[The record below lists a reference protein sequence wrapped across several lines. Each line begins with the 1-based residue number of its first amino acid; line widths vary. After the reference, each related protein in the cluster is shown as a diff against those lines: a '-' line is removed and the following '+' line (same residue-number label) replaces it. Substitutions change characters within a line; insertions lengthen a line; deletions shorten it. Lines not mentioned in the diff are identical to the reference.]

1 MDSKVP
7 AHPVHPARPAHS
19 APGAH
24 AENSVHPARSVHP
37 GHSENPSSEN
47 PAAAAPGSESP
58 APERPA
64 SGGSAPGRPPGERL
78 APAHR
83 IAADL
88 DGYLGD
94 PMDDEAG
101 PFSYKAIVEAE
112 ERDELPPGA
121 VDAVRAWGF
130 PKYLVPSGLGG
141 RLTTLEELFFV
152 TRGISR
158 RSVTVA
164 VMYGSGLLAVNPV
177 WLWGDAWQR
186 RTVADGVLRGD
197 LACFG
202 VSEADHGS
210 DVMASESEADIQGDE
225 LVLTGVKW
233 PVGNATRGRF
243 VTTYAK
249 TGPRDFSLILVDKRE
264 LDPAAW
270 STLPPVRTVGLRGHD
285 LSGVA
290 FSGARLPA
298 ERVIGRRGSGLVQTL
313 KTLQIT
319 RTAIAALSVGT
330 MDAVVRIGME
340 YARQRT
346 LYGSDIYRIPVI
358 RDHLVKAH
366 LDLLIAECVAIPV
379 ARCLTVAPGR
389 LSLWS
394 SIVKY
399 FVPVLGEEVVASIG
413 TVLAARGYL
422 REGVAHG
429 VFQKL
434 QRDHAIASI
443 FEGTTHVNLAN
454 VAGQLPFLI
463 DPPAETGREDELL
476 ADLFGWTRTPPAW
489 DPDGRLLQL
498 TNEGRDEIGQRF
510 EEISE
515 EVLAAAN
522 AHAAPGVA
530 AELKDLLSAIGA
542 LRARIEEGIRAN
554 EGDTSSVAALTRA
567 RRYCELHAM
576 TSCMLTWLH
585 NREVFGGAF
594 EDGQW
599 LVLCLQRLLQRAQ
612 PDTVLSEDFLPP
624 LEDAMFRGEGDRR
637 WFSLLSLSSL
647 PLSLLL
653 SPEDG

>member
-7 AHPVHPARPAHS
+7 AHPV
-19 APGAH
+19 
-24 AENSVHPARSVHP
+24 
-37 GHSENPSSEN
+37 N
-47 PAAAAPGSESP
+47 PAVAAPALAEP
-58 APERPA
+58 APAGPAPA
-64 SGGSAPGRPPGERL
+64 STGPADAAPTDPADAARATRMPPGL

-130 PKYLVPSGLGG
+130 PKYLVPVPLGG

-210 DVMASESEADIQGDE
+210 DVMASESEAEIQGDE

-264 LDPAAW
+264 LDPAVW

-290 FSGARLPA
+290 FSGARVPA

-330 MDAVVRIGME
+330 IDAVVRIGME

-346 LYGSDIYRIPVI
+346 LYGSDIYKIPVI
-358 RDHLVKAH
+358 RDHLLKAH

-394 SIVKY
+394 SITKY

-463 DPPAETGREDELL
+463 DPPDETGREDELL
-476 ADLFGWTRTPPAW
+476 ADLFCWTRTPPPW
-489 DPDGRLLQL
+489 EPDGRILQL
-498 TNEGRDEIGQRF
+498 TNEGRDEVGQRF
-510 EEISE
+510 EEIAE
-515 EVLAAAN
+515 EVLSAAN
-522 AHAAPGVA
+522 AHAGPGVA
-530 AELKDLLSAIGA
+530 AELKDLVAGIGG
-542 LRARIEEGIRAN
+542 LRAKVDEGIRTS
-554 EGDTSSVAALTRA
+554 EGDTSSVAALARA
-567 RRYCELHAM
+567 KRYCELHAM
-576 TSCMLTWLH
+576 VSCMLTWLH
-585 NREVFGGAF
+585 NRHAFGGAF
-594 EDGQW
+594 AEGQW

-612 PDTVLSEDFLPP
+612 PDAVLSEEFLPS
-624 LEDAMFRGEGDRR
+624 LEDVMFRASGERR
-637 WFSLLSLSSL
+637 WFSLLSLA
-647 PLSLLL
+647 
-653 SPEDG
+653 EDE

>member
-1 MDSKVP
+1 MESQVSQ
-7 AHPVHPARPAHS
+7 R
-19 APGAH
+19 
-24 AENSVHPARSVHP
+24 AE
-37 GHSENPSSEN
+37 
-47 PAAAAPGSESP
+47 
-58 APERPA
+58 
-64 SGGSAPGRPPGERL
+64 L
-78 APAHR
+78 TPAHR

-88 DGYLGD
+88 DAYLGD
-94 PMDDEAG
+94 PMDDDAG

-130 PKYLVPSGLGG
+130 PEYLVPRHLGG

-158 RSVTVA
+158 RSLTVA

-177 WLWGDAWQR
+177 WLWGDPRQQKS
-186 RTVADGVLRGD
+186 VADGILGGD

-210 DVMASESEADIQGDE
+210 DVMACEARAEPLADGF
-225 LVLTGVKW
+225 VLTGTKW

-243 VTTYAK
+243 VTTYVR
-249 TGPRDFSLILVDKRE
+249 TGPRDFSLLLVDKEE
-264 LDPAAW
+264 LAPESW
-270 STLPPVRTVGLRGHD
+270 SVLPQVRTVGLRGHD
-285 LSGVA
+285 LSGIA
-290 FSGARLPA
+290 FSAARLPA
-298 ERVIGRRGSGLVQTL
+298 DSVIGRRGSGLVQTL

-340 YARQRT
+340 YSRRRT
-346 LYGSDIYRIPVI
+346 LYGAGIYQIPVI

-422 REGVAHG
+422 REGLAHG

-454 VAGQLPFLI
+454 VAGQLPYLI
-463 DPPAETGREDELL
+463 AARPVTGARDDLL
-476 ADLFGWTRTPPAW
+476 ADLFRWMRTPPPW
-489 DPDGRLLQL
+489 NPDGRLLQL
-498 TNEGRDEIGQRF
+498 TNEGQDEIGQGY
-510 EEISE
+510 EAT
-515 EVLAAAN
+515 VDALVAAAG
-522 AHAAPGVA
+522 AHAAPDVA
-530 AELKDLLSAIGA
+530 AELTALVSRISELRSDLHAAIRADQGDTTSAAA
-542 LRARIEEGIRAN
+542 LR
-554 EGDTSSVAALTRA
+554 RA
-567 RRYCELHAM
+567 RRHCEIHAM
-576 TSCMLTWLH
+576 VSCMLTWIH
-585 NREVFGGAF
+585 NHQEFGGSFA
-594 EDGQW
+594 GGAW

-612 PDTVLSEDFLPP
+612 PDTGLSEEYLPA
-624 LEDAMFRGEGDRR
+624 LESAMFGCFDERR
-637 WFSLLSLSSL
+637 WFSLLSLAEGGR
-647 PLSLLL
+647 PGRQTG
-653 SPEDG
+653 E

>member
-1 MDSKVP
+1 MAP
-7 AHPVHPARPAHS
+7 AT
-19 APGAH
+19 
-24 AENSVHPARSVHP
+24 PARSTVP
-37 GHSENPSSEN
+37 ARELSS
-47 PAAAAPGSESP
+47 
-58 APERPA
+58 
-64 SGGSAPGRPPGERL
+64 
-78 APAHR
+78 AHR
-83 IAADL
+83 IAAEL
-88 DGYLGD
+88 DGHLGD
-94 PMDDEAG
+94 PMDDGAG

-121 VDAVRAWGF
+121 ADTVRAWGF

-141 RLTTLEELFFV
+141 RLTTLEELFLV

-177 WLWGDAWQR
+177 WLWGDDRQR
-186 RTVADGVLRGD
+186 RTVADGVLNGD

-210 DVMASESEADIQGDE
+210 DVAASESEAELQGDE
-225 LVLTGVKW
+225 LVLTGTKW

-243 VTTYAK
+243 VTTYAR
-249 TGPRDFSLILVDKRE
+249 TGPRDFSLILVDKDE
-264 LDPAAW
+264 LDPATW

-290 FSGARLPA
+290 FSGARVPA
-298 ERVIGRRGSGLVQTL
+298 DRVIGRRGSGLVQTL

-340 YARQRT
+340 YSRRRT
-346 LYGSDIYRIPVI
+346 LYGSDIYQIPVI
-358 RDHLVKAH
+358 RDHLLKAH

-454 VAGQLPFLI
+454 VAAQLPFLI
-463 DPPAETGREDELL
+463 DPPEETGGEDELL
-476 ADLFGWTRTPPAW
+476 AGLFRWTRTPPPWA
-489 DPDGRLLQL
+489 PDGRMLQL

-510 EEISE
+510 DMISDE
-515 EVLAAAN
+515 LLTAAN

-530 AELKDLLSAIGA
+530 AELKELMSDIGGM
-542 LRARIEEGIRAN
+542 RAKVEQDIRAS
-554 EGDTSSVAALTRA
+554 EGDTSSVAALARA
-567 RRYCELHAM
+567 KRYCELHAM
-576 TSCMLTWLH
+576 SSCVLTWLH
-585 NREVFGGAF
+585 NRHEFGGPFA
-594 EDGQW
+594 DGQW
-599 LVLCLQRLLQRAQ
+599 LVLCLQRLLQRAR
-612 PDTVLSEDFLPP
+612 PDTLLAEEFLPS
-624 LEDAMFRGEGDRR
+624 LEDAMFRDFDEGR
-637 WFSLLSLSSL
+637 WFSLLSLAE
-647 PLSLLL
+647 LLTDADL
-653 SPEDG
+653 LTDREDE

>member
-7 AHPVHPARPAHS
+7 AHPVHPVRPAHS

-24 AENSVHPARSVHP
+24 AESSVHPAHPVHP
-37 GHSENPSSEN
+37 GPSEDPASETSS
-47 PAAAAPGSESP
+47 SESP
-58 APERPA
+58 APEQPA
-64 SGGSAPGRPPGERL
+64 SEGAAPGRHPRERL

-243 VTTYAK
+243 VTTYAR

-476 ADLFGWTRTPPAW
+476 ADLFCWTRTPPAW

-515 EVLAAAN
+515 EALAAAN

-530 AELKDLLSAIGA
+530 AELKDLLSAIGT
-542 LRARIEEGIRAN
+542 LRARIEEGIRKN

-576 TSCMLTWLH
+576 ASCMLTWLH
-585 NREVFGGAF
+585 NRQVFGGAF

-612 PDTVLSEDFLPP
+612 PDTVLSEEFLPP
-624 LEDAMFRGEGDRR
+624 LEDAMFRGEGERR
-637 WFSLLSLSSL
+637 WFSLLSLSAL
-647 PLSLLL
+647 PPSLLI
-653 SPEDG
+653 SPEDE

>member
-1 MDSKVP
+1 MDGKVP
-7 AHPVHPARPAHS
+7 ARAVLS
-19 APGAH
+19 
-24 AENSVHPARSVHP
+24 
-37 GHSENPSSEN
+37 
-47 PAAAAPGSESP
+47 
-58 APERPA
+58 
-64 SGGSAPGRPPGERL
+64 
-78 APAHR
+78 PAHR

-88 DGYLGD
+88 DAYLGD
-94 PMDDEAG
+94 PMDEEAG
-101 PFSYKAIVEAE
+101 PFSYRAIVEAE
-112 ERDELPPGA
+112 ERDEIPPGA

-130 PKYLVPSGLGG
+130 PAYLVPSGLGG

-177 WLWGDAWQR
+177 WLWGSARQR
-186 RTVADGVLRGD
+186 ETVADGVLRGD

-210 DVMASESEADIQGDE
+210 DVMASQAQARSEGED
-225 LVLTGVKW
+225 LVLNGTKW

-249 TGPRDFSLILVDKRE
+249 TGSRDFSLLLVDKRE
-264 LDPAAW
+264 LAPQCW
-270 STLPPVRTVGLRGHD
+270 SVLPPVRTVGLRGHD

-290 FSGARLPA
+290 FTDARVSA
-298 ERVIGRRGSGLVQTL
+298 DCVIGRRGSGLVQTL

-340 YARQRT
+340 YSRQRT
-346 LYGSDIYRIPVI
+346 LYGADIYRIPVI
-358 RDHLVKAH
+358 RDHLVKTH

-379 ARCLTVAPGR
+379 SRALTVAPQR

-463 DPPAETGREDELL
+463 APPEETGAEDDLL
-476 ADLFGWTRTPPAW
+476 ADLFSWTRTPPTW
-489 DPDGRLLQL
+489 RPDGRLLQL
-498 TNEGRDEIGQRF
+498 TNEGRDEVGQRF
-510 EEISE
+510 EAIADE
-515 EVLAAAN
+515 LLTAAN
-522 AHAAPGVA
+522 THAAPGVA
-530 AELKDLLSAIGA
+530 AELKDLVSSIGG
-542 LRARIEEGIRAN
+542 LRSTLDAGIRAS
-554 EGDTSSVAALTRA
+554 EADTTSVAALARA

-576 TSCMLTWLH
+576 VSCMLTWIH
-585 NREVFGGAF
+585 NRREFGGPFAG
-594 EDGQW
+594 GQW

-612 PDTVLSEDFLPP
+612 PDTVLSEEFLPA
-624 LEDAMFRGEGDRR
+624 LEDAMFRSFDDHR
-637 WFSLLSLSSL
+637 WFSLLSMA
-647 PLSLLL
+647 
-653 SPEDG
+653 EDDRSMLRAGE

>member
-1 MDSKVP
+1 L
-7 AHPVHPARPAHS
+7 
-19 APGAH
+19 
-24 AENSVHPARSVHP
+24 
-37 GHSENPSSEN
+37 SS
-47 PAAAAPGSESP
+47 
-58 APERPA
+58 
-64 SGGSAPGRPPGERL
+64 
-78 APAHR
+78 AHR

-88 DGYLGD
+88 DGFLGD
-94 PMDDEAG
+94 PMDDAAG
-101 PFSYKAIVEAE
+101 PFSYRAIVEAE

-121 VDAVRAWGF
+121 ADAVRAWGF

-177 WLWGDAWQR
+177 WLWGDDRQR
-186 RTVADGVLRGD
+186 TTVADGVLNGD

-210 DVMASESEADIQGDE
+210 DVMASESQAEPQGDD
-225 LVLTGVKW
+225 LVLTGTKW

-243 VTTYAK
+243 VTTYAR
-249 TGPRDFSLILVDKRE
+249 TGPRDFSLILVDKDE
-264 LDPAAW
+264 LDPATW

-290 FSGARLPA
+290 FSGARVPA
-298 ERVIGRRGSGLVQTL
+298 DRVIGRRGSGLVQTL

-340 YARQRT
+340 YARRRT
-346 LYGSDIYRIPVI
+346 LYGSDIYQIPVI
-358 RDHLVKAH
+358 RDHLLKAH
-366 LDLLIAECVAIPV
+366 LDLLVAECVAIPV
-379 ARCLTVAPGR
+379 ARSLTVAPGR

-454 VAGQLPFLI
+454 VAAQLPYLV
-463 DPPAETGREDELL
+463 DPQEETGGEDELL
-476 ADLFGWTRTPPAW
+476 ADLFSWTRTPPPWA
-489 DPDGRLLQL
+489 PDGRMLRL
-498 TNEGRDEIGQRF
+498 TNEGHDEIGQRF
-510 EEISE
+510 DVICEELLTAASE
-515 EVLAAAN
+515 
-522 AHAAPGVA
+522 HAAPGVA
-530 AELKDLLSAIGA
+530 AELKELMSGIGG
-542 LRARIEEGIRAN
+542 LRAKVEQGIRAS
-554 EGDTSSVAALTRA
+554 EGDTSSVAALARA
-567 RRYCELHAM
+567 KRYCELHAM
-576 TSCMLTWLH
+576 LSCTLTWLH
-585 NREVFGGAF
+585 NRDWFSGPFA
-594 EDGQW
+594 DGQW

-612 PDTVLSEDFLPP
+612 PDTLLSEEMLPS
-624 LEDAMFRGEGDRR
+624 LEDAMFRAFDEGEGR
-637 WFSLLSLSSL
+637 WFSLLSLASS
-647 PLSLLL
+647 PS
-653 SPEDG
+653 GG

>member
-7 AHPVHPARPAHS
+7 ARPATATHS
-19 APGAH
+19 ATPDD
-24 AENSVHPARSVHP
+24 
-37 GHSENPSSEN
+37 
-47 PAAAAPGSESP
+47 P
-58 APERPA
+58 APPRRPA
-64 SGGSAPGRPPGERL
+64 PLEVGGGRAEL
-78 APAHR
+78 SPAHR
-83 IAADL
+83 VAADL

-130 PKYLVPSGLGG
+130 PKYLVPRGLGG
-141 RLTTLEELFFV
+141 RLTTLEDLFFV

-177 WLWGDAWQR
+177 WLWGNDWQR
-186 RTVADGVLRGD
+186 RTVADGVLNGD

-210 DVMASESEADIQGDE
+210 DVMASESEAEIQGDE
-225 LVLTGVKW
+225 LLLTGTKW

-243 VTTYAK
+243 VTTYAR
-249 TGPRDFSLILVDKRE
+249 TGARDFSLILVDKEE
-264 LDPAAW
+264 LAPDTWAA
-270 STLPPVRTVGLRGHD
+270 LPPVRTVGLRGHD

-290 FSGARLPA
+290 FVGARIPA
-298 ERVIGRRGSGLVQTL
+298 DRVIGRRGSGLVQTL

-340 YARQRT
+340 YSRQRT
-346 LYGSDIYRIPVI
+346 LYGSDIYKIPVI
-358 RDHLVKAH
+358 RDHLIKTH

-379 ARCLTVAPGR
+379 TRCLTVAPGR

-454 VAGQLPFLI
+454 VAAQLPFLI
-463 DPPAETGREDELL
+463 EPPEETGGEEDLL
-476 ADLFGWTRTPPAW
+476 ADLFCWTRATPAW
-489 DPDGRLLQL
+489 EPDGRRLQL
-498 TNEGRDEIGQRF
+498 TNEGRDEVGQRF

-515 EVLAAAN
+515 QLLEAAN

-530 AELKDLLSAIGA
+530 AELKDLMSSIGG
-542 LRARIEEGIRAN
+542 LRAKVDEGIRAS
-554 EGDTSSVAALTRA
+554 EGDTGSVAALARA
-567 RRYCELHAM
+567 KRYCELHAM
-576 TSCMLTWLH
+576 LSCVLTWIY
-585 NREVFGGAF
+585 NRHEFGGAF
-594 EDGQW
+594 ADGQW

-612 PDTVLSEDFLPP
+612 PDTVLSEEFLPS
-624 LEDAMFRGEGDRR
+624 LEAAMFGSFDERR
-637 WFSLLSLSSL
+637 WFSLLSLA
-647 PLSLLL
+647 
-653 SPEDG
+653 EDE

>member
-1 MDSKVP
+1 MDRKVP
-7 AHPVHPARPAHS
+7 ARAVLS
-19 APGAH
+19 
-24 AENSVHPARSVHP
+24 
-37 GHSENPSSEN
+37 
-47 PAAAAPGSESP
+47 
-58 APERPA
+58 
-64 SGGSAPGRPPGERL
+64 
-78 APAHR
+78 PAHR

-88 DGYLGD
+88 DAYLGD

-112 ERDELPPGA
+112 ERDEIPPGA

-130 PKYLVPSGLGG
+130 PAYLVPSGLGG
-141 RLTTLEELFFV
+141 RLTTLEELFLV

-177 WLWGDAWQR
+177 WLWGDDAQR

-210 DVMASESEADIQGDE
+210 DVMASESRAEQEGDG
-225 LVLTGVKW
+225 LVLNGTKW
-233 PVGNATRGRF
+233 PVGNATKGRF
-243 VTTYAK
+243 VTTYAR
-249 TGPRDFSLILVDKRE
+249 TGTRDFSLLLVDKRE
-264 LDPAAW
+264 LAPECW
-270 STLPPVRTVGLRGHD
+270 SVLPPVRTVGLRGHD

-290 FSGARLPA
+290 FSDARLPA
-298 ERVIGRRGSGLVQTL
+298 SCVIGRKGSGLVQTL

-330 MDAVVRIGME
+330 MDAVVRIGIE

-346 LYGSDIYRIPVI
+346 LYGSGIYNIPVI

-366 LDLLIAECVAIPV
+366 LDLLIAECVALPV
-379 ARCLTVAPGR
+379 ARALTIAPGR

-454 VAGQLPFLI
+454 VAGQLPFLVS
-463 DPPAETGREDELL
+463 PPEETGDEAELL
-476 ADLFGWTRTPPAW
+476 ADLFSWTRTPPAW
-489 DPDGRLLQL
+489 APDGRLLQL
-498 TNEGRDEIGQRF
+498 TNEGRDEVGQRF
-510 EEISE
+510 EAIAD
-515 EVLAAAN
+515 EVLTAAN
-522 AHAAPGVA
+522 THAAPGVA
-530 AELKDLLSAIGA
+530 AELKDLLAGIGGMRTT
-542 LRARIEEGIRAN
+542 LDEGIRAAA
-554 EGDTSSVAALTRA
+554 GDTTSVAALGRA

-576 TSCMLTWLH
+576 VSCMLTWVH
-585 NREVFGGAF
+585 NRQEFGGPFAGG
-594 EDGQW
+594 EW
-599 LVLCLQRLLQRAQ
+599 LVLCLQRLLQRVQ
-612 PDTVLSEDFLPP
+612 PDTVLSEGFLPT
-624 LEDAMFRGEGDRR
+624 LEDAMFLGFDERR
-637 WFSLLSLSSL
+637 WFSLLSMAERGR
-647 PLSLLL
+647 PLLRKA
-653 SPEDG
+653 E

>member
-1 MDSKVP
+1 MDRKVP
-7 AHPVHPARPAHS
+7 ARAVLS
-19 APGAH
+19 
-24 AENSVHPARSVHP
+24 
-37 GHSENPSSEN
+37 
-47 PAAAAPGSESP
+47 
-58 APERPA
+58 
-64 SGGSAPGRPPGERL
+64 
-78 APAHR
+78 PAHR

-88 DGYLGD
+88 DAFLGD
-94 PMDDEAG
+94 PMNDEAG

-112 ERDELPPGA
+112 ERDEIPPGA

-130 PKYLVPSGLGG
+130 PAYLVPSGLGG

-177 WLWGDAWQR
+177 WLWGNAAQR
-186 RTVADGVLRGD
+186 KTVADGVLRGD
-197 LACFG
+197 FACFG

-210 DVMASESEADIQGDE
+210 DVMASESRAEQEGDG
-225 LVLTGVKW
+225 LVLNGTKW
-233 PVGNATRGRF
+233 PVGNATKGRF
-243 VTTYAK
+243 VTTYAR
-249 TGPRDFSLILVDKRE
+249 TGTRDFSLLLVDKRE
-264 LDPAAW
+264 LAPECW
-270 STLPPVRTVGLRGHD
+270 SVLPPVRTVGLRGHD

-290 FSGARLPA
+290 FTNARLPA
-298 ERVIGRRGSGLVQTL
+298 SCVIGRKGSGLVQTL

-330 MDAVVRIGME
+330 MDAVVRIGIE
-340 YARQRT
+340 YARRRT
-346 LYGSDIYRIPVI
+346 LYGSGIYNIPVI

-379 ARCLTVAPGR
+379 ARCLTTAPGR

-399 FVPVLGEEVVASIG
+399 FVPVLGEEVVASIA

-454 VAGQLPFLI
+454 VAGQLPFLVS
-463 DPPAETGREDELL
+463 PPEETGDEDELL
-476 ADLFGWTRTPPAW
+476 AELFSWTRTPRAW

-498 TNEGRDEIGQRF
+498 TNEGRDEVGQRF
-510 EEISE
+510 EAIAD
-515 EVLAAAN
+515 EVLTAAN
-522 AHAAPGVA
+522 THAAPGVA
-530 AELKDLLSAIGA
+530 AELKDLLAGIGGMRTTLDEA
-542 LRARIEEGIRAN
+542 IRASA
-554 EGDTSSVAALTRA
+554 GDTTSVAALGRA

-576 TSCMLTWLH
+576 VSCMLTWIH
-585 NREVFGGAF
+585 NRQEFGGPFAGG
-594 EDGQW
+594 EW
-599 LVLCLQRLLQRAQ
+599 LVLCLQRLLQRVQ
-612 PDTVLSEDFLPP
+612 PDTVLSEEFLPT
-624 LEDAMFRGEGDRR
+624 LEDAMFLGFDERR
-637 WFSLLSLSSL
+637 WFSLLSMAENGR
-647 PLSLLL
+647 PLLRKA
-653 SPEDG
+653 E

>member
-1 MDSKVP
+1 MERQVP
-7 AHPVHPARPAHS
+7 AELS
-19 APGAH
+19 
-24 AENSVHPARSVHP
+24 
-37 GHSENPSSEN
+37 
-47 PAAAAPGSESP
+47 
-58 APERPA
+58 
-64 SGGSAPGRPPGERL
+64 
-78 APAHR
+78 PAHR

-88 DGYLGD
+88 DAYLGD

-112 ERDELPPGA
+112 ERDEIPAGA

-130 PKYLVPSGLGG
+130 PAYLVPSRLGG

-177 WLWGDAWQR
+177 WLWGSERQR
-186 RTVADGVLRGD
+186 ATVADGLLRGD

-210 DVMASESEADIQGDE
+210 DVMASESQADQEGDD
-225 LVLTGVKW
+225 LLLNGTKW

-249 TGPRDFSLILVDKRE
+249 TGSRDFSLLLVDKRE
-264 LDPAAW
+264 LAPDCW
-270 STLPPVRTVGLRGHD
+270 SVLPPVRTVGLRGHD
-285 LSGVA
+285 LSGVM
-290 FSGARLPA
+290 FMDARVPA
-298 ERVIGRRGSGLVQTL
+298 DCVIGRRGSGLVQTL

-330 MDAVVRIGME
+330 IDAVVRIGME
-340 YARQRT
+340 YSRHRT
-346 LYGSDIYRIPVI
+346 LYGTDIYHIPVI

-379 ARCLTVAPGR
+379 TRALTVAPGR

-399 FVPVLGEEVVASIG
+399 FVPVMGEEVVANIG

-463 DPPAETGREDELL
+463 GSSDGEEAEDDQAEELL
-476 ADLFGWTRTPPAW
+476 DDLFRWTRTPPTW
-489 DPDGRLLQL
+489 EPDGRILQL
-498 TNEGRDEIGQRF
+498 TNEGLDEIGRRF
-510 EEISE
+510 EATAE
-515 EVLAAAN
+515 EVLTAAST
-522 AHAAPGVA
+522 HAAPGVA
-530 AELKDLLSAIGA
+530 AELKELIGGIA
-542 LRARIEEGIRAN
+542 GLRAKLVAGIRAA
-554 EGDTSSVAALTRA
+554 EGDTSSVAALARA
-567 RRYCELHAM
+567 RRYCEIHAM
-576 TSCMLTWLH
+576 VSCMRTWLH
-585 NREVFGGAF
+585 NRRDFGGPFA
-594 EDGQW
+594 DGAW
-599 LVLCLQRLLQRAQ
+599 LVLCLQRLLQRTQ
-612 PDTVLSEDFLPP
+612 PDTVLSEEFLPS
-624 LEDAMFRGEGDRR
+624 LEEAMFRTFDERR
-637 WFSLLSLSSL
+637 WFSLLSLA
-647 PLSLLL
+647 
-653 SPEDG
+653 EDDRPVRPSEE

>member
-1 MDSKVP
+1 M
-7 AHPVHPARPAHS
+7 HS
-19 APGAH
+19 G
-24 AENSVHPARSVHP
+24 R
-37 GHSENPSSEN
+37 
-47 PAAAAPGSESP
+47 SESP
-58 APERPA
+58 PVDEL
-64 SGGSAPGRPPGERL
+64 S
-78 APAHR
+78 PAHR

-94 PMDDEAG
+94 PMDDAAG

-130 PKYLVPSGLGG
+130 PRFLVPSGLGG

-177 WLWGDAWQR
+177 WLWGDDRQR
-186 RTVADGVLRGD
+186 RTVADGVLNGD

-210 DVMASESEADIQGDE
+210 DVMASESEAEQQGDD
-225 LVLTGVKW
+225 LVLTGTKW

-243 VTTYAK
+243 VTTYAR
-249 TGPRDFSLILVDKRE
+249 TGARDFSLILVDKTE
-264 LDPAAW
+264 LDPDTW

-290 FSGARLPA
+290 FSGARVPA
-298 ERVIGRRGSGLVQTL
+298 DRVIGRRGSGLVQTL

-340 YARQRT
+340 YSRRRT
-346 LYGSDIYRIPVI
+346 LYGSDIYQIPVI
-358 RDHLVKAH
+358 RDHLLKAH

-379 ARCLTVAPGR
+379 ARALTVAPGR

-463 DPPAETGREDELL
+463 DPPDTADGADDLL
-476 ADLFGWTRTPPAW
+476 ADLFRWTRTPPPW
-489 DPDGRLLQL
+489 TPDGRMLQL

-510 EEISE
+510 DVISE
-515 EVLAAAN
+515 ELLTAAN

-530 AELKDLLSAIGA
+530 AELKELMSSIGGM
-542 LRARIEEGIRAN
+542 RAKVEQGIRAG
-554 EGDTSSVAALTRA
+554 EGDTSSVAALARA
-567 RRYCELHAM
+567 KRYCELHAM
-576 TSCMLTWLH
+576 FSCVLTWLH
-585 NREVFGGAF
+585 NRHQFGGPFA
-594 EDGQW
+594 DGQW

-612 PDTVLSEDFLPP
+612 PDTLLSEEFLPS
-624 LEDAMFRGEGDRR
+624 LEDAMFRGFDEGR
-637 WFSLLSLSSL
+637 WFSLLSLAE
-647 PLSLLL
+647 LLTDV
-653 SPEDG
+653 EDE

>member
-7 AHPVHPARPAHS
+7 A
-19 APGAH
+19 
-24 AENSVHPARSVHP
+24 
-37 GHSENPSSEN
+37 
-47 PAAAAPGSESP
+47 
-58 APERPA
+58 RPA
-64 SGGSAPGRPPGERL
+64 STHPADPAPPAASRRPDAPGRPAPSAPAEPPPVTTPDRSAGSASSGCAGRMAGPAAGRGVL
-78 APAHR
+78 SPAHR
-83 IAADL
+83 VAADL
-88 DGYLGD
+88 DGFLGD
-94 PMDDEAG
+94 PMEEEAG
-101 PFSYKAIVEAE
+101 PFSYKEIVEAE
-112 ERDELPPGA
+112 ERDELPRGA

-130 PKYLVPSGLGG
+130 PKYLVPAGLGG
-141 RLTTLEELFFV
+141 RLTTLEDLFFV

-177 WLWGDAWQR
+177 WLWGNGWQR
-186 RTVADGVLRGD
+186 KTVADGVLNGD

-210 DVMASESEADIQGDE
+210 DVMASESEAEIRGDE
-225 LVLTGVKW
+225 LVLTGTKW

-243 VTTYAK
+243 VTTYAR
-249 TGPRDFSLILVDKRE
+249 TGPRDFSLILVDKNE
-264 LDPAAW
+264 LEPDMWAP
-270 STLPPVRTVGLRGHD
+270 LPPVRTVGLRGHD

-290 FSGARLPA
+290 FVGARVPA
-298 ERVIGRRGSGLVQTL
+298 DRVIGRRGSGLVQTL

-330 MDAVVRIGME
+330 MDAVVRIGMK
-340 YARQRT
+340 YARERT
-346 LYGSDIYRIPVI
+346 LYGADIYKIPVI

-379 ARCLTVAPGR
+379 TRALTVAPGR

-399 FVPVLGEEVVASIG
+399 FVPVVGEEVVASIG

-454 VAGQLPFLI
+454 VAGQLPYLI
-463 DPPAETGREDELL
+463 EPPEATGGEEELL
-476 ADLFGWTRTPPAW
+476 ADLFSWTRTPPTW
-489 DPDGRLLQL
+489 EPDGRRLQL
-498 TNEGRDEIGQRF
+498 TNEGRDEVGQRF

-515 EVLAAAN
+515 ELLAAAN

-530 AELKDLLSAIGA
+530 AELKDLMSGIGG
-542 LRARIEEGIRAN
+542 LRAKVDEGIRAN
-554 EGDTSSVAALTRA
+554 EGDTGSVAALARA
-567 RRYCELHAM
+567 KRYCELHAM
-576 TSCMLTWLH
+576 MSCVLTWLH
-585 NREVFGGAF
+585 NRHEFGGAF
-594 EDGQW
+594 ADGRW
-599 LVLCLQRLLQRAQ
+599 LVLCLQRLLQRAH
-612 PDTVLSEDFLPP
+612 PDTVLSEEFLPS
-624 LEDAMFRGEGDRR
+624 LEDAMFRCSDERR
-637 WFSLLSLSSL
+637 WFSLLCLA
-647 PLSLLL
+647 
-653 SPEDG
+653 EDE

>member
-1 MDSKVP
+1 MPAVP
-7 AHPVHPARPAHS
+7 GLS
-19 APGAH
+19 
-24 AENSVHPARSVHP
+24 
-37 GHSENPSSEN
+37 
-47 PAAAAPGSESP
+47 
-58 APERPA
+58 
-64 SGGSAPGRPPGERL
+64 
-78 APAHR
+78 PAHR

-88 DGYLGD
+88 DRRLGD
-94 PMDDEAG
+94 PMDDAAG

-121 VDAVRAWGF
+121 VDTVRAWGF

-177 WLWGDAWQR
+177 WLWGDDRQR
-186 RTVADGVLRGD
+186 RTVADGVLDGD

-210 DVMASESEADIQGDE
+210 DVMASESEAEPEGDD
-225 LVLTGVKW
+225 LVLTGTKW

-249 TGPRDFSLILVDKRE
+249 TGTRDFSLILVDKNE
-264 LDPAAW
+264 LDPGTW

-290 FSGARLPA
+290 FSGARVPA
-298 ERVIGRRGSGLVQTL
+298 DRVIGRRGSGLVQTL

-340 YARQRT
+340 YSRRRT
-346 LYGSDIYRIPVI
+346 LYGSDIYQIPVI

-463 DPPAETGREDELL
+463 EPPEDTGGPGDSDADELL
-476 ADLFGWTRTPPAW
+476 ADLFCWTRTPPAW
-489 DPDGRLLQL
+489 TPDGRLLQL

-510 EEISE
+510 DVMSE
-515 EVLAAAN
+515 ELLTAAN

-530 AELKDLLSAIGA
+530 AELKELMSAVGGM
-542 LRARIEEGIRAN
+542 RAKVEEGIRAS
-554 EGDTSSVAALTRA
+554 EGDTSSVAALARA
-567 RRYCELHAM
+567 KRYCELHAM
-576 TSCMLTWLH
+576 FSCVLTWLH
-585 NREVFGGAF
+585 NRHEFGGPFA
-594 EDGQW
+594 EGQW

-612 PDTVLSEDFLPP
+612 PDTLLSEEFLPS
-624 LEDAMFRGEGDRR
+624 LEGAMFRNFDDGR
-637 WFSLLSLSSL
+637 WFSLLSLAE
-647 PLSLLL
+647 LLADTG
-653 SPEDG
+653 DG

>member
-1 MDSKVP
+1 MDSGMVP
-7 AHPVHPARPAHS
+7 ARTGLSPAH
-19 APGAH
+19 G
-24 AENSVHPARSVHP
+24 
-37 GHSENPSSEN
+37 
-47 PAAAAPGSESP
+47 
-58 APERPA
+58 
-64 SGGSAPGRPPGERL
+64 
-78 APAHR
+78 

-88 DGYLGD
+88 DRFLGD

-177 WLWGDAWQR
+177 WLWGDERQR
-186 RTVADGVLRGD
+186 RTVADGVLNGD

-210 DVMASESEADIQGDE
+210 DVMASESEAVSKGDE
-225 LVLTGVKW
+225 LVLTGTKW

-243 VTTYAK
+243 VTTYVK
-249 TGPRDFSLILVDKRE
+249 TGSRDFSLLLVDKTT
-264 LDPAAW
+264 LDPDTW
-270 STLPPVRTVGLRGHD
+270 STLPPVRTLGLRGHD
-285 LSGVA
+285 LSGVV
-290 FSGARLPA
+290 FDGARLPA
-298 ERVIGRRGSGLVQTL
+298 DCVIGRRGAGLVQTL

-330 MDAVVRIGME
+330 MDAVVRIAME
-340 YARQRT
+340 YAHQRT
-346 LYGSDIYRIPVI
+346 LYGADIYQIPVI
-358 RDHLVKAH
+358 RDHLLKAH
-366 LDLLIAECVAIPV
+366 LDLLVAECVAIPV
-379 ARCLTVAPGR
+379 ARALTVAPGR

-394 SIVKY
+394 SIIKY
-399 FVPVLGEEVVASIG
+399 FVPVQGDEVVASMG

-454 VAGQLPFLI
+454 VAAQLPFLCR
-463 DPPAETGREDELL
+463 PPEETGEEDALL
-476 ADLFGWTRTPPAW
+476 AELFSWTRTPPTW
-489 DPDGRLLQL
+489 QPDGRRLQL
-498 TNEGRDEIGQRF
+498 TNEGRDEVGQRF
-510 EEISE
+510 EQISE
-515 EVLAAAN
+515 ELLSAAN

-530 AELKDLLSAIGA
+530 AELKDLLSSIGA
-542 LRARIEEGIRAN
+542 LRAKVDEGIRDS
-554 EGDTSSVAALTRA
+554 EGDTSSVAALMRA
-567 RRYCELHAM
+567 RKYCELHAM
-576 TSCMLTWLH
+576 VSCMLTWLH
-585 NREVFGGAF
+585 NHREFGGAF
-594 EDGQW
+594 ADGQW
-599 LVLCLQRLLQRAQ
+599 LVLCLQRLLQRTY
-612 PDTVLSEDFLPP
+612 PDTILSEDFLPAF
-624 LEDAMFRGEGDRR
+624 EDAMFRTSGEGR
-637 WFSLLSLSSL
+637 WFTLASLG
-647 PLSLLL
+647 
-653 SPEDG
+653 EDV

>member
-1 MDSKVP
+1 MDSKIP
-7 AHPVHPARPAHS
+7 AHPANPAHPALS
-19 APGAH
+19 
-24 AENSVHPARSVHP
+24 
-37 GHSENPSSEN
+37 
-47 PAAAAPGSESP
+47 
-58 APERPA
+58 
-64 SGGSAPGRPPGERL
+64 
-78 APAHR
+78 PAHR

-88 DGYLGD
+88 DGRLGD
-94 PMDDEAG
+94 PMDDASG

-130 PKYLVPSGLGG
+130 PEYLVPSALGG
-141 RLTTLEELFFV
+141 RLTTLEELFLV

-177 WLWGDAWQR
+177 WLWGSGPQR
-186 RTVADGVLRGD
+186 RTVADGVMKGD

-210 DVMASESEADIQGDE
+210 DVLASESEAEFQDDG
-225 LVLTGVKW
+225 LVLTGTKW

-243 VTTYAK
+243 VTTYAR

-264 LDPAAW
+264 LDPGAW

-285 LSGVA
+285 LSGVVFA
-290 FSGARLPA
+290 GARVPA
-298 ERVIGRRGSGLVQTL
+298 DQVIGRRGSGLVQTL

-340 YARQRT
+340 YARSRT
-346 LYGSDIYRIPVI
+346 LYGADIYQLPVI
-358 RDHLVKAH
+358 RDHLLKAH
-366 LDLLIAECVAIPV
+366 LDLLIAECATLPV
-379 ARCLTVAPGR
+379 ARSLTVAPGR

-399 FVPVLGEEVVASIG
+399 FGPVLGEEVVASVG

-454 VAGQLPFLI
+454 VAAQLPFLVE
-463 DPPAETGREDELL
+463 PPEPTGREDELL
-476 ADLFGWTRTPPAW
+476 ADLFCWTRTPPPWA
-489 DPDGRLLQL
+489 PDGRLLQL
-498 TNEGRDEIGQRF
+498 TNEGRDEVGQRF
-510 EEISE
+510 AEISADLLE
-515 EVLAAAN
+515 AAD

-530 AELKDLLSAIGA
+530 AELKDLTAAIGG
-542 LRARIEEGIRAN
+542 LRARVAEGIRAN
-554 EGDTSSVAALTRA
+554 EDDTGSVAALARA

-576 TSCMLTWLH
+576 VSCMLTWLH
-585 NREVFGGAF
+585 NRHAFGGAF
-594 EDGQW
+594 ADGQW

-612 PDTVLSEDFLPP
+612 PDLVLSEEFLAAV
-624 LEDAMFRGEGDRR
+624 EDAVLRGFEERR
-637 WFSLLSLSSL
+637 WFSLLSLAG
-647 PLSLLL
+647 PPPGTN
-653 SPEDG
+653 PEG

>member
-1 MDSKVP
+1 MERQVP
-7 AHPVHPARPAHS
+7 AELS
-19 APGAH
+19 
-24 AENSVHPARSVHP
+24 
-37 GHSENPSSEN
+37 
-47 PAAAAPGSESP
+47 
-58 APERPA
+58 
-64 SGGSAPGRPPGERL
+64 
-78 APAHR
+78 PAHR

-88 DGYLGD
+88 EVALGD

-112 ERDELPPGA
+112 ERDEIPAGA

-130 PKYLVPSGLGG
+130 PAYLVPSGLGG
-141 RLTTLEELFFV
+141 RLSTLEELFFV
-152 TRGISR
+152 TRCISR

-177 WLWGDAWQR
+177 WLWGSDRQR
-186 RTVADGVLRGD
+186 EIVADGVLRGD

-210 DVMASESEADIQGDE
+210 DVAASESQAEREGED
-225 LVLTGVKW
+225 LVLNGTKW

-249 TGPRDFSLILVDKRE
+249 TGPRDFSLLLVDKRE
-264 LDPAAW
+264 LAPDCW
-270 STLPPVRTVGLRGHD
+270 SVLPPVRTVGLRGHD
-285 LSGVA
+285 LSGVM
-290 FSGARLPA
+290 FIDARIPA
-298 ERVIGRRGSGLVQTL
+298 DCVIGRRGSGLVQTL

-319 RTAIAALSVGT
+319 RTGIAALSVGT

-340 YARQRT
+340 YSRHRT
-346 LYGSDIYRIPVI
+346 LYGADIYHIPVI

-379 ARCLTVAPGR
+379 TRALTVAPGR

-399 FVPVLGEEVVASIG
+399 FVPVMGEEVVANIG

-454 VAGQLPFLI
+454 VAGQLPFVVAPL
-463 DPPAETGREDELL
+463 DDEADAEDKQAEELLDEL
-476 ADLFGWTRTPPAW
+476 FRWTRTPPPW
-489 DPDGRLLQL
+489 KPDGRMLQL
-498 TNEGRDEIGQRF
+498 TNEGRDEIGRRF
-510 EEISE
+510 ETTAE
-515 EVLAAAN
+515 EVLTAAN

-530 AELKDLLSAIGA
+530 AELKELVGTIAG
-542 LRARIEEGIRAN
+542 LRAKLAAGVRAAD
-554 EGDTSSVAALTRA
+554 GDTASATALGRA
-567 RRYCELHAM
+567 RRYCEVHAM
-576 TSCMLTWLH
+576 VSCMRTWLH
-585 NREVFGGAF
+585 NRREFGGPFA
-594 EDGQW
+594 DGAW

-612 PDTVLSEDFLPP
+612 PDTVLSEEFLPS
-624 LEDAMFRGEGDRR
+624 LEETMFRNFDEHR
-637 WFSLLSLSSL
+637 WFSLLSLAADDR
-647 PLSLLL
+647 PVR
-653 SPEDG
+653 PAGE

>member
-1 MDSKVP
+1 MDSGMVP
-7 AHPVHPARPAHS
+7 ARAGLSPAH
-19 APGAH
+19 G
-24 AENSVHPARSVHP
+24 
-37 GHSENPSSEN
+37 
-47 PAAAAPGSESP
+47 
-58 APERPA
+58 
-64 SGGSAPGRPPGERL
+64 
-78 APAHR
+78 

-88 DGYLGD
+88 DGFLGD

-177 WLWGDAWQR
+177 WLWGDDRQR
-186 RTVADGVLRGD
+186 RTVADGVLNGD

-210 DVMASESEADIQGDE
+210 DVMASESEAVSKGDE
-225 LVLTGVKW
+225 LVLTGTKW

-243 VTTYAK
+243 VTTYAR
-249 TGPRDFSLILVDKRE
+249 TGPRDFSLLLVDKTA
-264 LDPAAW
+264 LDPESW

-285 LSGVA
+285 LSGVV
-290 FSGARLPA
+290 FDGARLPA
-298 ERVIGRRGSGLVQTL
+298 DCVIGRRGAGLVQTL

-330 MDAVVRIGME
+330 MDAVVRIAME
-340 YARQRT
+340 YAHQRT
-346 LYGSDIYRIPVI
+346 LYGADIYQIPVI
-358 RDHLVKAH
+358 RDHLLKAH

-379 ARCLTVAPGR
+379 ARALTVAPGR

-399 FVPVLGEEVVASIG
+399 FVPVQGDEVVASMG

-454 VAGQLPFLI
+454 VAAQLPFLCR
-463 DPPAETGREDELL
+463 PPDETGGEDELL
-476 ADLFGWTRTPPAW
+476 AELFSWTRTPPTW
-489 DPDGRLLQL
+489 QPDGRRLQL
-498 TNEGRDEIGQRF
+498 TNEGRDEVGQRF
-510 EEISE
+510 EQISE
-515 EVLAAAN
+515 ELLAAAN

-530 AELKDLLSAIGA
+530 AELKDLVSSIGA
-542 LRARIEEGIRAN
+542 LRAKVDEGIRES
-554 EGDTSSVAALTRA
+554 EGDTSSVAALMRA

-576 TSCMLTWLH
+576 VSCMLTWLH
-585 NREVFGGAF
+585 NHREFGGAF
-594 EDGQW
+594 AGGQW
-599 LVLCLQRLLQRAQ
+599 LVLCLQRLLQRTY
-612 PDTVLSEDFLPP
+612 PDTVLSEEFLPT
-624 LEDAMFRGEGDRR
+624 LEDAMFRSSGEGR
-637 WFSLLSLSSL
+637 WFTLTTLA
-647 PLSLLL
+647 
-653 SPEDG
+653 EDV

>member
-1 MDSKVP
+1 MDSGMVP
-7 AHPVHPARPAHS
+7 ARAGLSPAH
-19 APGAH
+19 G
-24 AENSVHPARSVHP
+24 
-37 GHSENPSSEN
+37 
-47 PAAAAPGSESP
+47 
-58 APERPA
+58 
-64 SGGSAPGRPPGERL
+64 
-78 APAHR
+78 

-88 DGYLGD
+88 DGFLGD

-112 ERDELPPGA
+112 ERDELPAGA

-130 PKYLVPSGLGG
+130 PKYLVPAGLGG
-141 RLTTLEELFFV
+141 RLATLEELFFV

-177 WLWGDAWQR
+177 WLWGSERQR
-186 RTVADGVLRGD
+186 RTVADGVLNGD

-210 DVMASESEADIQGDE
+210 DVMASESEAVSKGDE
-225 LVLTGVKW
+225 LVLTGTKW

-243 VTTYAK
+243 VTAYAK
-249 TGPRDFSLILVDKRE
+249 TGPRDFSLLLVDKKA
-264 LDPAAW
+264 LDPDTW

-290 FSGARLPA
+290 FDGARLPA
-298 ERVIGRRGSGLVQTL
+298 DCVIGRRGAGLVQTL

-330 MDAVVRIGME
+330 MDAVVRIATE
-340 YARQRT
+340 YAHRRT
-346 LYGSDIYRIPVI
+346 LYGADIYRIPVI
-358 RDHLVKAH
+358 RDHLLKAH
-366 LDLLIAECVAIPV
+366 LDLLIAECFAVPV
-379 ARCLTVAPGR
+379 ARALTVAPGR

-394 SIVKY
+394 SMAKY
-399 FVPVLGEEVVASIG
+399 FVPVQGEEVVASMG

-434 QRDHAIASI
+434 QRDHAIASV

-454 VAGQLPFLI
+454 VAAQLPFLAR
-463 DPPAETGREDELL
+463 PPEETGGEDGLL
-476 ADLFGWTRTPPAW
+476 ADLFSWTRTPPTW
-489 DPDGRLLQL
+489 EPDGRRLQL
-498 TNEGRDEIGQRF
+498 TNEGRDEVGQRF
-510 EEISE
+510 EAIAE

-530 AELKDLLSAIGA
+530 AELKDLMSSIGT
-542 LRARIEEGIRAN
+542 LRAKVDLGVREN
-554 EGDTSSVAALTRA
+554 EGDTTSVAALMRA

-576 TSCMLTWLH
+576 SSCMLTWLH
-585 NREVFGGAF
+585 NHREFGGAF
-594 EDGQW
+594 ADGQW
-599 LVLCLQRLLQRAQ
+599 LVLCLQRLLQRIH
-612 PDTVLSEDFLPP
+612 PDTVLSEEFLPAF
-624 LEDAMFRGEGDRR
+624 EEAVFRDSGERR
-637 WFSLLSLSSL
+637 WFTL
-647 PLSLLL
+647 PALA
-653 SPEDG
+653 EDA